1 MGALAII
8 RFTTKGGMQKLD
20 ALQASDPVLFGILI
34 LAVILDFRYMKI
46 SNRLI
51 FVGIV
56 SGLAIHIWGYGWS
69 GIGSILWNISF
80 PVIVLYLFYLVRAVG
95 AGDIKL
101 FSVVGSFFNFKELVL
116 CIAASFLIG
125 ALFSLCKLLHSGN
138 LILGIREGTD
148 YLRRLA
154 AGEHAVYERDTV
166 HGSNVIHFSLAVL
179 IGAAAAKIYRSLM

>member
-1 MGALAII
+1 
-8 RFTTKGGMQKLD
+8 MQKLD
-20 ALQASDPVLFGILI
+20 ALTASDLVLLGFLI
-34 LAVILDFRYMKI
+34 LAVIQDFYSMKI

-69 GIGSILWNISF
+69 GIGTVLWNISF

-101 FSVVGSFFNFKELVL
+101 LSVVGSFFNFKELVL

-125 ALFSLCKLLHSGN
+125 ALFSLLKLLYSGR
-138 LILGIREGTD
+138 LLPGIREGMG
-148 YLRRLA
+148 YLCSLA
-154 AGEHAVYERDTV
+154 SGEHAVYEKDTAD
-166 HGSNVIHFSLAVL
+166 GSNVIHFSLAIL
-179 IGAAAAKIYRSLM
+179 IGAALAKGYTKLM